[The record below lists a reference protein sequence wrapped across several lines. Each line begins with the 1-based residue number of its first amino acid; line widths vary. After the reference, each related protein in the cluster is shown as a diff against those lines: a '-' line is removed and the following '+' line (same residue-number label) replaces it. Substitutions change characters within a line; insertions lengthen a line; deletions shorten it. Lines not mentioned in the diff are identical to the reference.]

1 MSLSPL
7 TFTGV
12 STFSEDFQTIINRAT
27 TIANL
32 PVKALQNQQQDLLQK
47 KLLVSNLS
55 TAVGSLATS
64 LTNLGAISTK
74 KALVATSSDTTK
86 VTANNINSSA
96 PAVYTIKNVTSIAK
110 AAAETSVTGYA
121 SSTATAVSS
130 TGLLTLKVGS
140 NSYAIDISANNN
152 LTALRDKINQAN
164 AGVTATILT
173 TGTGA
178 NPYYLSVTA
187 NSPGAR
193 MLELRDD
200 PSGANTNLLT
210 TANQGANT
218 EFELNGVAVS
228 KTTTLINDVVPG
240 VTFNILKTTSGSETV
255 TVTVATDRSQLASA
269 IEEFVG
275 SYNTLREVL
284 NGQIGSGAGLLS
296 GDFLVREV
304 QDRLRGLTN
313 YSGAG
318 QVKSLAEL
326 GVVFDSKGV
335 ATFEQATLN
344 SLSDAQIESA
354 FSFLGT
360 EQTGLGGFGARFRE
374 ISDSV
379 TGLAQ
384 LQIAN
389 YDETQKRLD
398 EQIRVANARIE
409 EMKKTLSAKLQ
420 AADTILAS
428 LQSQQKV
435 LDASLQGLNLTLYG
449 RRDG

>member
-12 STFSEDFQTIINRAT
+12 SSFSEDFQAIVNRAT
-27 TIANL
+27 QIASL
-32 PVKALQNQQQDLLQK
+32 PVKALQNQQQDLLQQ
-47 KLLVSNLS
+47 KLLVSS
-55 TAVGSLATS
+55 MSSAVGSLATS
-64 LTNLGAISTK
+64 LTNLGATSSK
-74 KALVATSSDTTK
+74 KALVATSSDTAK
-86 VTANNINSSA
+86 VTAANISSA
-96 PAVYTIKNVTSIAK
+96 AAAVYTISNVTSIAK
-110 AAAETSVTGYA
+110 AAAESSVSGYA
-121 SSTATAVSS
+121 NSTSTPVSS

-140 NSYAIDISANNN
+140 NSYAIDITSDNS

-164 AGVTATILT
+164 AGVTATVLT

-187 NSPGAR
+187 NTAGAKT
-193 MLELRDD
+193 LELRDD
-200 PSGANTNLLT
+200 PTGVNTNLLT

-218 EFELNGVAVS
+218 EFQLNGVPVS
-228 KTTTLINDVVPG
+228 KTTTAINDVVPG
-240 VTFNILKTTSGSETV
+240 VTFNILKTTAALESV
-255 TVTVATDRSQLASA
+255 TVTIGTDRSQIANGL
-269 IEEFVG
+269 EDFVS

-304 QDRLRGLTN
+304 QDRLRGVTN
-313 YSGAG
+313 YSGTG
-318 QVKSLAEL
+318 SVKSLADL
-326 GVVFDSKGV
+326 GIEFDSKGV
-335 ATFEQATLN
+335 ASFKSPIFN
-344 SLSDAQIESA
+344 SLSDTQIESA

-360 EQTGLGGFGARFRE
+360 EQTGFGGFGAKLRE

-384 LQIAN
+384 LQIEK

-398 EQIRVANARIE
+398 QQIGVMTGRIDD
-409 EMKKTLSAKLQ
+409 MKKTLSAKLQ

-428 LQSQQKV
+428 LQSQQLV
-435 LDASLQGLNLTLYG
+435 LDASLQSLNMTLYG